1 MLAVHLNISAILVK
15 IEEVVITFS
24 NVMEVTVH
32 NLRPFTAPKL
42 NAAHAALVNLTL
54 VHRQVIG
61 IECLHANGAAAKELA
76 ALKQRIAAV
85 FQLYHAAG
93 ADTGPT

>member
-32 NLRPFTAPKL
+32 DLRPFTAPKL

-54 VHRQVIG
+54 VHSQVIG
-61 IECLHANGAAAKELA
+61 IECLHANRAAAIELA
-76 ALKQRIAAV
+76 ALDEGV
-85 FQLYHAAG
+85 FAILQN
-93 ADTGPT
+93 TTPPVQ